1 MLIKK
6 RKFLFVSLFA
16 SSLLFANETI
26 LDEIKVTGQSDDN
39 FTGYINQLKQET
51 STGSK
56 LGLTIKETPASVE
69 VINSKTMEQ
78 RGDSTVI
85 RNGICTNGA

>member
-26 LDEIKVTGQSDDN
+26 LDEIKVTDESEGN
-39 FTGYINQLKQET
+39 FTGYIKGTSNNQLSRT
-51 STGSK
+51 
-56 LGLTIKETPASVE
+56 LF
-69 VINSKTMEQ
+69 
-78 RGDSTVI
+78 
-85 RNGICTNGA
+85 

>member
-26 LDEIKVTGQSDDN
+26 LDEIKVTDESEGN

-56 LGLTIKETPASVE
+56 LGLTIKETPASV
-69 VINSKTMEQ
+69 
-78 RGDSTVI
+78 
-85 RNGICTNGA
+85 